1 MDRHNQWCSHL
12 DLLEPAEDELTYLL
26 QHFAESIPGYPFLLS
41 QSRGPGFPTSS
52 SFGAAA
58 ARDDDPTAVAGQP
71 SSSFLFFGGGQA
83 GTFMLSGGSGCPEQ
97 DCVVDDAVQVQQAP
111 ERRPWNAQAHV
122 IAERRRR
129 QKMQQQF
136 VALAT
141 IVPDLTKVDK
151 LSALGSTI
159 EYVKQLE
166 EKLKALEEQSA
177 RTTSTFFGNKC
188 RVVPA
193 EKNDDLLD
201 SADIATSA
209 GGSNSN
215 PTVEAIVYADTV
227 LLKICCKDKRGVLVV
242 VLSELEKRGLSILD
256 TSVLP
261 FTDSC
266 LNITIIAKVGEGFSN
281 TGDLVNSLTK
291 AIRGVHLEKEGNR
304 SE

>member
-1 MDRHNQWCSHL
+1 LPNIFQ
-12 DLLEPAEDELTYLL
+12 
-26 QHFAESIPGYPFLLS
+26 
-41 QSRGPGFPTSS
+41 
-52 SFGAAA
+52 
-58 ARDDDPTAVAGQP
+58 
-71 SSSFLFFGGGQA
+71 
-83 GTFMLSGGSGCPEQ
+83 
-97 DCVVDDAVQVQQAP
+97 
-111 ERRPWNAQAHV
+111 
-122 IAERRRR
+122 
-129 QKMQQQF
+129 
-136 VALAT
+136 
-141 IVPDLTKVDK
+141 VDK

-242 VLSELEKRGLSILD
+242 VLPSSRSVASPFWTPASCRSRIRASTSQSLPRQGSLYLLHSGFRREINNVCCD
-256 TSVLP
+256 TPHLHYV
-261 FTDSC
+261 
-266 LNITIIAKVGEGFSN
+266 ITW
-281 TGDLVNSLTK
+281 SLT
-291 AIRGVHLEKEGNR
+291 VELL
-304 SE
+304 S

>member
-1 MDRHNQWCSHL
+1 LPNIFQ
-12 DLLEPAEDELTYLL
+12 
-26 QHFAESIPGYPFLLS
+26 
-41 QSRGPGFPTSS
+41 
-52 SFGAAA
+52 
-58 ARDDDPTAVAGQP
+58 
-71 SSSFLFFGGGQA
+71 
-83 GTFMLSGGSGCPEQ
+83 
-97 DCVVDDAVQVQQAP
+97 
-111 ERRPWNAQAHV
+111 
-122 IAERRRR
+122 
-129 QKMQQQF
+129 
-136 VALAT
+136 
-141 IVPDLTKVDK
+141 VDK

-266 LNITIIAKVGEGFSN
+266 LNITIIAKARLPLSPSFR
-281 TGDLVNSLTK
+281 LPQ
-291 AIRGVHLEKEGNR
+291 GNKQCLLR
-304 SE
+304 HTTATLRHYVVFNCRIVVLIWHDKKFELFFFLFCAGRRRVFEYR